1 MESQS
6 QAKTWYANLMAD
18 CNGLGEKFGLDD
30 MMNGELRDFVV
41 RIAKE
46 QYKVGNK
53 SGIRWLRTELAK
65 QGQTAPQASGA

>member
-1 MESQS
+1 MESQN
-6 QAKTWYANLMAD
+6 QTKTWYATLMAD
-18 CNGLGEKFGLDD
+18 CNSLGEKFGLDD

-53 SGIRWLRTELAK
+53 SGIRWLRMELAK
-65 QGQTAPQASGA
+65 QGQTSTQPAGA